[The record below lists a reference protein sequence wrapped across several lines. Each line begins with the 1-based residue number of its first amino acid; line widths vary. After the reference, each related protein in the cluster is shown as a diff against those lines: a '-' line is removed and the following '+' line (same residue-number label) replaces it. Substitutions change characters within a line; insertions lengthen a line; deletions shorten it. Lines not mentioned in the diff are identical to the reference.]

1 VMQPI
6 QNFVEQNFFVVW
18 CFGAASCLLVFGVMA
33 WRQFAHGPKFPS
45 LSSVN
50 VLHRE
55 RFASGCSHRSLITRL
70 GGAQNMLH
78 VVLTD
83 SELWV
88 TTFACF
94 RGLAG
99 FYDLDHRIPLT
110 DITSVD
116 EKGKSVILRFNRSDR
131 SAGRIQLWL
140 RDKTGFIEKLMPLIH
155 CREPAA

>member
-1 VMQPI
+1 VI
-6 QNFVEQNFFVVW
+6 QQLQKFLDDHFFVTSCIGVA
-18 CFGAASCLLVFGVMA
+18 FCLLGFAAMA
-33 WRQFAHGPKFPS
+33 WWQIVRGPQFPS

-70 GGAQNMLH
+70 GGARNMLH

-88 TTFACF
+88 TAFAYF

-99 FYDLDHRIPLT
+99 FYDLDHRIPLAEVT
-110 DITSVD
+110 HIEDR
-116 EKGKSVILRFNRSDR
+116 GKSVLISFNRNDQT
-131 SAGRIQLWL
+131 AGVLELRL
-140 RDKTGFIEKLMPLIH
+140 RDKKHFISQLSSRIGSVGS
-155 CREPAA
+155 PA